1 MAAVVDES
9 TTSLRNPSRTL
20 QMSEP
25 PPAGEDNA
33 VIVDARYVL
42 EHRLGGGG
50 MGVVYK
56 ALDQLMEK
64 HHDRDPYVALKLIS
78 ESLRQNEEARMMLQR
93 ECSRAQKLSHP
104 NIVRVF
110 HYGWDRTTDSDYL
123 TMELLRGESLERVVR
138 ANPKGMAW
146 ARVAP
151 AIEQLCN
158 ALDYAHAEGIVHSD
172 IKPSNLF
179 LTDSMALKV
188 LDFGIA
194 APMRSADTA
203 SSETLLNPRR
213 LGAVAPRY
221 SSLEMFLGKDADPS
235 DDVYSAACV
244 IYELITGKH
253 PFQGLETPR
262 AAELNLQPEP
272 VKLLSRAQN
281 KVLRKALNFR
291 RKDRTAT
298 IAELRDGLLRHQPIM
313 RGIRLFYAGV
323 AGIAIAA
330 IAMTLVLRLSP
341 GRSPA
346 SDGLTATPHEAP
358 LERASTP
365 VPTTAAVVSTPSAST
380 PPVSNTPVS
389 TTPVNTTPV
398 NTTPVASVPAGGAS
412 AGQASAPAQ
421 LAPVTV
427 PVDRGKSSSSSPT
440 TQTRRAEVKSS
451 EQKAT
456 KAPSAASAP
465 TTQAPAAIGK
475 ALTERCQS
483 LLEHAQLGEQL
494 SEEDNTY
501 IREKCH

>member
-56 ALDQLMEK
+56 ALDQLMVK

-158 ALDYAHAEGIVHSD
+158 ALEYAHSEGIVHSD

-179 LTDSMALKV
+179 LTDSMTLKV

-313 RGIRLFYAGV
+313 RGIRLIYAAVAGV
-323 AGIAIAA
+323 TIAA
-330 IAMTLVLRLSP
+330 IAITLLLRLGPGHSP
-341 GRSPA
+341 TSA
-346 SDGLTATPHEAP
+346 AVTTTPHEAP
-358 LERASTP
+358 VERASTA
-365 VPTTAAVVSTPSAST
+365 VPTKPALSPPAPASTSSAVNLPTDRASPVLTSAPTVVAPAVVPAAAAPAAV
-380 PPVSNTPVS
+380 
-389 TTPVNTTPV
+389 
-398 NTTPVASVPAGGAS
+398 
-412 AGQASAPAQ
+412 
-421 LAPVTV
+421 APVTA
-427 PVDRGKSSSSSPT
+427 PVNRAGSTSSPA
-440 TQTRRAEVKSS
+440 TQMQRAEVKSTA
-451 EQKAT
+451 QKVT
-456 KAPSAASAP
+456 KAPPAMAAP
-465 TTQAPAAIGK
+465 NTQAPVADAK

-483 LLEHAQLGEQL
+483 LLVHAQLGEQL
-494 SEEDNTY
+494 SEEDNTF
-501 IREKCH
+501 IKEKCH

>member
-1 MAAVVDES
+1 MADVVDDS
-9 TTSLRNPSRTL
+9 ATSVRNPSRVPQVT
-20 QMSEP
+20 EP
-25 PPAGEDNA
+25 PHAAGEAEA
-33 VIVDARYVL
+33 VTVDGRYVL

-56 ALDQLMEK
+56 ALDQLMLK

-78 ESLRQNEEARMMLQR
+78 ESLRQNEEARTMLQR

-110 HYGWDRTTDSDYL
+110 YYGWDRTTDSDYL
-123 TMELLRGESLERVVR
+123 TMELLRGDSLERVVR
-138 ANPKGMAW
+138 ANPTGMGW
-146 ARVAP
+146 NKVAP

-158 ALDYAHAEGIVHSD
+158 ALEYAHTEGIVHSD

-179 LTDSMALKV
+179 LTDAMVLKV

-213 LGAVAPRY
+213 MGAVAPRY

-262 AAELNLQPEP
+262 AAELNLDPEP

-298 IAELRDGLLRHQPIM
+298 IAELRDGLLRPQPII
-313 RGIRLFYAGV
+313 RGTPVLYAGV
-323 AGIAIAA
+323 AGVAIAA
-330 IAMTLVLRLSP
+330 VAVTLLVRLGP
-341 GRSPA
+341 GPRTTTS
-346 SDGLTATPHEAP
+346 TITPTPREVP
-358 LERASTP
+358 LERASGPTAPKPDITATAKSVPASPTP
-365 VPTTAAVVSTPSAST
+365 ATPIPEVSIPAASVTPAAAAPAANIPPATAAVAPASPSANRT
-380 PPVSNTPVS
+380 
-389 TTPVNTTPV
+389 
-398 NTTPVASVPAGGAS
+398 GAS
-412 AGQASAPAQ
+412 SNLPA
-421 LAPVTV
+421 
-427 PVDRGKSSSSSPT
+427 
-440 TQTRRAEVKSS
+440 TQTRRAEVKSA
-451 EQKAT
+451 EQKVT
-456 KAPSAASAP
+456 KPPPVAAAA
-465 TTQAPAAIGK
+465 TTQAPVANAKGS
-475 ALTERCQS
+475 TERCQS
-483 LLEHAQLGEQL
+483 LLEHAQLGETL
-494 SEEDNTY
+494 SEEENTY
-501 IREKCH
+501 VREKCR

>member
-9 TTSLRNPSRTL
+9 TTSLRTPSRTL

-56 ALDQLMEK
+56 ALDQLMVK

-158 ALDYAHAEGIVHSD
+158 ALEYAHSEGIVHSD

-262 AAELNLQPEP
+262 AAELNLEPEP

-281 KVLRKALNFR
+281 RVLRKALNFR

-323 AGIAIAA
+323 AGVAIAA
-330 IAMTLVLRLSP
+330 VAMTLLLRLGP

-346 SDGLTATPHEAP
+346 SGAVTTTPPEAP

-365 VPTTAAVVSTPSAST
+365 VPTKP
-380 PPVSNTPVS
+380 
-389 TTPVNTTPV
+389 TTPAAN
-398 NTTPVASVPAGGAS
+398 VPAGSAS
-412 AGQASAPAQ
+412 PDLTAAPAAAATPAP
-421 LAPVTV
+421 APVPVAV
-427 PVDRGKSSSSSPT
+427 PVPVPVPVSRGSSASLPT
-440 TQTRRAEVKSS
+440 TQTQRAEVKSTA
-451 EQKAT
+451 QKVT
-456 KAPSAASAP
+456 KAPTAATAP
-465 TTQAPAAIGK
+465 NTQAPVANAK

-501 IREKCH
+501 IKEKCH